1 MSEIDKNLLQKYK
14 GCLVGAAVGDALGMQ
29 VEGLTR
35 SEIKQLR
42 GTQRVMDYGR
52 APPGHPNHKLLP
64 GQYTDDT
71 EQMILLAES
80 IIEAWGFDLQ
90 VFSDKLRE
98 WGEKLLAKP
107 ELNRLVGPTSI
118 QAIKNLLNGANW
130 QESGIPVNSCG
141 SAMRAAP
148 IGLSSRDLNE
158 VAHNA
163 QLSSCPTHT
172 GSGSIAG
179 AIAIAT
185 AVYLSLKNTPAEEM
199 LRKIIGMVA
208 GVDKTLTN
216 RIKEVKDIL
225 HMSPTCE
232 ELFPGEGV
240 SNSVYETVPAALLC
254 TTKYRS
260 FEEAVIT
267 AANIGG
273 DTDSVACM
281 TGAIKGARHGINA
294 IPRRWITGL
303 ERTEYI
309 EALALQLFNMP
320 ERYMK
325 SQNMLRN

>member
-71 EQMILLAES
+71 EQM
-80 IIEAWGFDLQ
+80 
-90 VFSDKLRE
+90 
-98 WGEKLLAKP
+98 
-107 ELNRLVGPTSI
+107 
-118 QAIKNLLNGANW
+118 
-130 QESGIPVNSCG
+130 
-141 SAMRAAP
+141 
-148 IGLSSRDLNE
+148 

-216 RIKEVKDIL
+216 RIKEIL
-225 HMSPTCE
+225 HTNSAIE
-232 ELFPGEGV
+232 EFFPGEGV